1 MSKQKLD
8 TKKPRTPQP
17 KHDKPHS
24 GVDRR
29 KKDMGGRK
37 YGGTTWS
44 KY

>member
-1 MSKQKLD
+1 MA
-8 TKKPRTPQP
+8 TKKPETKPRKPSQP

-37 YGGTTWS
+37 YTGHVFT